1 MLSTISHIKS
11 VNSVERKMSVLLEL
25 IHLRNVCMS
34 IQHVPLTFYYKK
46 ATRIAHVTWASRKLR
61 SQSKSTLGRCG
72 EKPFFNK
79 NNFFQKLNTF
89 WNSFLTIFKV
99 LQLGFTQSFQV
110 QIGHRLHEHGNT
122 ATCQFGYLKK
132 VIIYHIWWVKTPI
145 RHGKLLAS
153 PVMLKDIK
161 LLFQLV
167 SLLDALSFLGF
178 LRIKFT
184 MKPSMYISMTAIHCT
199 YKAELKSYLQSLNN
213 TVQV

>member
-25 IHLRNVCMS
+25 FHLRNVCMS

-122 ATCQFGYLKK
+122 ATCQFGYLKQL
-132 VIIYHIWWVKTPI
+132 IIYHIWSVKTPI

-153 PVMLKDIK
+153 PVKGHKTAFSISIA
-161 LLFQLV
+161 V
-167 SLLDALSFLGF
+167 GCVIISWLSSDQ
-178 LRIKFT
+178 IYNET
-184 MKPSMYISMTAIHCT
+184 IYVYIYDS
-199 YKAELKSYLQSLNN
+199 N
-213 TVQV
+213 TLYI

>member
-1 MLSTISHIKS
+1 
-11 VNSVERKMSVLLEL
+11 MSVLLEL
-25 IHLRNVCMS
+25 IHLRNFCMS

-61 SQSKSTLGRCG
+61 SQSKSTLGRYG
-72 EKPFFNK
+72 EKPSLTK
-79 NNFFQKLNTF
+79 IIFFQKLNTF

-122 ATCQFGYLKK
+122 ATCQFGYLKQL
-132 VIIYHIWWVKTPI
+132 IIYHGWWVKSPI

-167 SLLDALSFLGF
+167 SLLDALSFLSF

-184 MKPSMYISMTAIHCT
+184 VKLFMYISMTAMHCT

>member
-1 MLSTISHIKS
+1 
-11 VNSVERKMSVLLEL
+11 MSVLLEL

-61 SQSKSTLGRCG
+61 SQSKSTLGRYG
-72 EKPFFNK
+72 EKTFFNK

-122 ATCQFGYLKK
+122 ATCQFGYLKQL
-132 VIIYHIWWVKTPI
+132 IIYHIWWVKTPI

-178 LRIKFT
+178 LWIKFT
-184 MKPSMYISMTAIHCT
+184 MKPSMYISMTAIHGT

>member
-1 MLSTISHIKS
+1 
-11 VNSVERKMSVLLEL
+11 MSVLLEL

-61 SQSKSTLGRCG
+61 SQSKSTLGRYG
-72 EKPFFNK
+72 EKTFFNK

-122 ATCQFGYLKK
+122 ATCQFVYWFKTAYNLSYLVSENSYPSRKTPRFS
-132 VIIYHIWWVKTPI
+132 WVKGT
-145 RHGKLLAS
+145 KQ
-153 PVMLKDIK
+153 
-161 LLFQLV
+161 LFQLV
-167 SLLDALSFLGF
+167 SRLNAFSFLNF
-178 LRIKFT
+178 ASDQIYKT
-184 MKPSMYISMTAIHCT
+184 TYVYIYDC
-199 YKAELKSYLQSLNN
+199 N
-213 TVQV
+213 TLYI

>member
-25 IHLRNVCMS
+25 FHLRNVCMS

-46 ATRIAHVTWASRKLR
+46 ATRIAHVNWASRKLR

-110 QIGHRLHEHGNT
+110 QIGYRLHEHGNT
-122 ATCQFGYLKK
+122 ATCQFGYLKQLILWLVSEK
-132 VIIYHIWWVKTPI
+132 SYPSRKTPRFSCYVKGHKTAFSISIAVGCVII
-145 RHGKLLAS
+145 S
-153 PVMLKDIK
+153 E
-161 LLFQLV
+161 
-167 SLLDALSFLGF
+167 LS
-178 LRIKFT
+178 
-184 MKPSMYISMTAIHCT
+184 
-199 YKAELKSYLQSLNN
+199 
-213 TVQV
+213 

>member
-89 WNSFLTIFKV
+89 WKSFLTIFKV

-110 QIGHRLHEHGNT
+110 QIGHRLHEHVNT
-122 ATCQFGYLKK
+122 ATCQFGYLKQL
-132 VIIYHIWWVKTPI
+132 IIYHIWWVKTPI

-153 PVMLKDIK
+153 PVMWKDIK

-167 SLLDALSFLGF
+167 SLLDALSFLSF

-184 MKPSMYISMTAIHCT
+184 VKPFMYISMTAIHCT

>member
-46 ATRIAHVTWASRKLR
+46 ATRIAHVTWASRKLT

-122 ATCQFGYLKK
+122 ATCQFGYLKQL
-132 VIIYHIWWVKTPI
+132 IIYHIWWVKTPI

-199 YKAELKSYLQSLNN
+199 
-213 TVQV
+213 

>member
-1 MLSTISHIKS
+1 MSHWHFITRKQPELHMLPER
-11 VNSVERKMSVLLEL
+11 VGNSDLSQNQLL
-25 IHLRNVCMS
+25 VDM
-34 IQHVPLTFYYKK
+34 VKK
-46 ATRIAHVTWASRKLR
+46 L
-61 SQSKSTLGRCG
+61 
-72 EKPFFNK
+72 FFNK

-153 PVMLKDIK
+153 PVMLKDTK

-199 YKAELKSYLQSLNN
+199 
-213 TVQV
+213 

>member
-1 MLSTISHIKS
+1 MLSTISHVKS
-11 VNSVERKMSVLLEL
+11 VKFCWTENECTFRTYSFKKCLHEHSTCPIDILLQESNQNCTCYLSEYETQISVKINSW
-25 IHLRNVCMS
+25 S
-34 IQHVPLTFYYKK
+34 IWWKN
-46 ATRIAHVTWASRKLR
+46 
-61 SQSKSTLGRCG
+61 
-72 EKPFFNK
+72 FFNK

-122 ATCQFGYLKK
+122 ATCQFGYLKQL
-132 VIIYHIWWVKTPI
+132 IIYHGWWVKSPI

-153 PVMLKDIK
+153 PVMLRDIK

-167 SLLDALSFLGF
+167 SLLDALSFLSF

-184 MKPSMYISMTAIHCT
+184 VKPFMYISMTAMHCT